1 MCSMLCF
8 SCEAV
13 VSFFKKHILL
23 VLKKTGVRIY
33 LASHEAISYRVYH
46 SRYIIAQTLA
56 TSMKTGKTRAD
67 QVCIKH
73 KLHTKHTRLG
83 SVSVMLCGKRQHGP
97 HVSGANVSPL
107 LSPFLNQSW
116 RFPSPPRSLSLS
128 PNQRPRCHV
137 SEASL
142 PASRCSFP
150 RLPSPNRHLL
160 PPPCLLE

>member
-1 MCSMLCF
+1 MCSMLCL

-13 VSFFKKHILL
+13 VSFQKKHILL

-73 KLHTKHTRLG
+73 KLHTRLG